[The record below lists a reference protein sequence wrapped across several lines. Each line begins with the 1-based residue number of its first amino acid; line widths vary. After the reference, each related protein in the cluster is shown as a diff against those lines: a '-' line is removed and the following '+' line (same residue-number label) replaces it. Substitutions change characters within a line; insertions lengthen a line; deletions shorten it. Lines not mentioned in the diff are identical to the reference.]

1 MNNGEF
7 FGGVT
12 FIVFVGAFIF
22 VCCTRLS
29 NPYDVDMYMNWNK
42 KQCEYIELKGE
53 KLPCDKLRKDEKF
66 NINWVRE
73 TENVNE

>member
-1 MNNGEF
+1 
-7 FGGVT
+7 
-12 FIVFVGAFIF
+12 
-22 VCCTRLS
+22 
-29 NPYDVDMYMNWNK
+29 MYMNWNK

-53 KLPCDKLRKDEKF
+53 KLPCDKLRKNEKF